1 MCNYGDETWPSDN
14 VDEWEGNL
22 TPNKSKQDITHLD
35 DSTTTT
41 TTEDTTTSTTTTS
54 PKETTT
60 STTTT
65 TTEDTITLTS
75 TTTPEETTTF
85 TTTTTPE
92 ETTTS
97 NKFKQ
102 DNTHLD
108 DFIEI
113 IESCERDINISSI
126 AKNIILFNSEQYL
139 QYLNIQNSQMNI
151 KGFEDYLR
159 KPRDELTIRLAKE
172 MKDINLIHIRC
183 KGDGNC
189 YFRCISFS
197 LFGTEDH
204 HLKIRN
210 KVANFLQNNKTYFI
224 VDDAYKNA

>member
-22 TPNKSKQDITHLD
+22 TPNKSKQDNTHFD
-35 DSTTTT
+35 D
-41 TTEDTTTSTTTTS
+41 
-54 PKETTT
+54 

-139 QYLNIQNSQMNI
+139 QYLNIQNSQINI
-151 KGFEDYLR
+151 S
-159 KPRDELTIRLAKE
+159 
-172 MKDINLIHIRC
+172 KDLKTTCENLET
-183 KGDGNC
+183 
-189 YFRCISFS
+189 S
-197 LFGTEDH
+197 
-204 HLKIRN
+204 
-210 KVANFLQNNKTYFI
+210 
-224 VDDAYKNA
+224 